1 MSDDE
6 AELKQLVD
14 TLAQVE
20 QQVRAWEAQLET
32 LAAVR
37 TEIWQARTT
46 LDGLQEE
53 PEGREMLV
61 PVGYNTSLFASLG
74 SKEIT
79 TTSPRSRECL
89 GTRSTRMPRRSRR
102 CRTML
107 TKNLPEGLT
116 LHLSESYMQLEPFE
130 TREVR
135 LSGIA
140 GAKGSYS
147 VSFSASSELQPEVQV
162 NLTFALRVGDEPGW
176 GLPLLLGLA
185 GGGVVAWAVA
195 RRQLL

>member
-37 TEIWQARTT
+37 AEIWQARTT

-61 PVGYNTSLFASLG
+61 PVGYNTSLFATLG
-74 SKEIT
+74 SQERVLTGLGSRVYMEVPLEQALERLQSRLDEVEKATRDYRESLAQLQQQHAQLRERAEALYAKAEAAKEV
-79 TTSPRSRECL
+79 SSDFL
-89 GTRSTRMPRRSRR
+89 
-102 CRTML
+102 
-107 TKNLPEGLT
+107 LP
-116 LHLSESYMQLEPFE
+116 
-130 TREVR
+130 
-135 LSGIA
+135 
-140 GAKGSYS
+140 
-147 VSFSASSELQPEVQV
+147 
-162 NLTFALRVGDEPGW
+162 
-176 GLPLLLGLA
+176 
-185 GGGVVAWAVA
+185 GG
-195 RRQLL
+195 R